1 MSAFLHCHTDM
12 HSCRNAIWHAGTAL
26 TPWGRLSFVDLAG
39 NERADRTGNMGAR
52 MEESKAINKSLFNL
66 QACLKELRWNQQNAA
81 EREPRNVPY
90 RASKVTSYAR
100 VAELGGLGTVHSCL
114 RGPAGAWARGP
125 QSHCA
130 LNLHISH
137 WCCS

>member
-1 MSAFLHCHTDM
+1 M
-12 HSCRNAIWHAGTAL
+12 HSHRKSIWHAGTAL

-39 NERADRTGNMGAR
+39 NERADRTGNTGAR

-90 RASKVTSYAR
+90 RASKVTSHAG
-100 VAELGGLGTVHSCL
+100 VAVRGGSGTVHSCL
-114 RGPAGAWARGP
+114 LMPR
-125 QSHCA
+125 H
-130 LNLHISH
+130 N
-137 WCCS
+137 CC